1 MSSSAE
7 TFRCETPVS
16 KTLNPE
22 PQMRENETL
31 SFKTPEKPPQLRRG
45 ARSRNVALSIE
56 QVRRS
61 AAKSLFKSTQKKQL
75 TDEIASWPD
84 KTPLKTRVRRSMQLP
99 EKYEMLGEFFNCLD
113 ISIGRLRKKG
123 LKSNFTNISPVIE
136 HLTDRRFTYTHLAQ
150 LKFIL
155 PEVIEIKK
163 MVVWD
168 EKTSRRKPDLHIS
181 MNIHAVANDGKFKS
195 EGGGI
200 MRLRKAFRKRLAD
213 ISKSSPEDY
222 EIPEEILPYPF
233 NHVKEHMHSDTV
245 KFPASSSPGEVL
257 SSVCTVEQAAVSTI
271 CLQGDAIPDE
281 MHLMTSNQSKGDL
294 NSNINETPTQSVP
307 IKTLFETPKK
317 KQSAIEGYLSRS
329 FQRHSSQKVTIT
341 ETQSPKF
348 SVPESNFSAFFST
361 EEISTA
367 ASSYGQVPATP
378 TKERYPVENDDSLPK
393 TGASIE
399 STPGK
404 VASTPARLMTTTPAL
419 HPPKRCYMSPDD
431 NSTSSPNKLFR
442 LPPCS
447 RSLKFDTPVKNNMLS
462 PDYNSTSSPN
472 KLVRRPTCS
481 RSLKFNS
488 PVKNKLFEEKV
499 LVLDA
504 ASLDSDISNVLS
516 EGLLQSIKDKER
528 KAKERNAAILQ
539 AKRRQQMISS
549 LPELFN
555 MIHFLFQSMN
565 CSFMKIEDLVEKLI
579 FSHSDIVDEGE
590 VEEQLKLLLELVPE
604 WISEKFASGIV
615 IKINKL
621 SNPESIRARLEEAK

>member
-22 PQMRENETL
+22 PQIRENETL
-31 SFKTPEKPPQLRRG
+31 SSKTPEKPPQLRRG
-45 ARSRNVALSIE
+45 ARSRNVALPIE

-61 AAKSLFKSTQKKQL
+61 AAKSLLKSTQKKQL

-84 KTPLKTRVRRSMQLP
+84 KTPLKTRVRRSVQLP

-181 MNIHAVANDGKFKS
+181 MNIHAVPNDGKLKS

-213 ISKSSPEDY
+213 ISKSYPEDY

-257 SSVCTVEQAAVSTI
+257 SSVCTVKQAAVSTI

-294 NSNINETPTQSVP
+294 NSDINETPTQSVP
-307 IKTLFETPKK
+307 IKTSFETPKK
-317 KQSAIEGYLSRS
+317 QQSAIEGYLSRS
-329 FQRHSSQKVTIT
+329 FQRHSFQKVTRT

-378 TKERYPVENDDSLPK
+378 TKERDHIENDDGLPK
-393 TGASIE
+393 TGASIG
-399 STPGK
+399 STPEK

-419 HPPKRCYMSPDD
+419 HPPKRCYMNPND

-442 LPPCS
+442 RCSRSLNFDTPVKNKMLSPGYISTSSTNKLVGHPPCS
-447 RSLKFDTPVKNNMLS
+447 RSLKINTPVM
-462 PDYNSTSSPN
+462 
-472 KLVRRPTCS
+472 
-481 RSLKFNS
+481 
-488 PVKNKLFEEKV
+488 NKLFEEKV

-504 ASLDSDISNVLS
+504 ASLDSDISNILS

-565 CSFMKIEDLVEKLI
+565 CSFMKKEDLVEKLI

-590 VEEQLKLLLELVPE
+590 VEEHLKLLLELVPE